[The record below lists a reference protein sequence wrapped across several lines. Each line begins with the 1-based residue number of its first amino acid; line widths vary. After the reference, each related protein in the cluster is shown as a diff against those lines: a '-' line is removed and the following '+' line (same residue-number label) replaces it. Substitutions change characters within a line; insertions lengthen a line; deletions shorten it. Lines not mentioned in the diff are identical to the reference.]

1 MRLIC
6 HCGRPAGKHFRRV
19 LARRESLRAKL
30 GCRNA
35 RYLCREIRTPR
46 GIDAVKLVVIRTW
59 RVHSQ
64 RGDVTLESIDPGFRL
79 RAITEQPVFLI
90 APRLRNVRTS
100 RGHAYASIIASYRLA
115 FRLTTRGLINLYT
128 LSLTRPNLSKSSELK
143 RKAIEA
149 RSSYPWK
156 LNSRWFYRY
165 TCVGEVSIL

>member
-1 MRLIC
+1 MSQREIFVPRNSDTSGHRRGETRC
-6 HCGRPAGKHFRRV
+6 HSYLTSTFA
-19 LARRESLRAKL
+19 ARRCYA
-30 GCRNA
+30 G
-35 RYLCREIRTPR
+35 
-46 GIDAVKLVVIRTW
+46 V
-59 RVHSQ
+59 
-64 RGDVTLESIDPGFRL
+64 DPGFRL